1 MLGCLSITTLLLG
14 ATPVVISTPRPAA
27 QGQSAPRPVHV
38 QSWHINSPSGD
49 TIEQRLEET
58 PVVVVGTVV
67 SGPTTRAVDLRPDLE
82 RRNPG
87 AVLIDPIEVPVTDYV
102 LQVTEVLRGPASIAI
117 GAPLQVAQIGGRVA
131 FPTRDIV
138 VKSRIA
144 TLTAG
149 SRYLA
154 LLEYNE
160 AFETYIF
167 AVEDL
172 FRLDSPRVRL
182 DSLSSRPAYAEQ
194 LEGKG
199 AEDILDRVRAAIKT
213 RAAQIQ

>member
-14 ATPVVISTPRPAA
+14 ATPVVTSTPRLEA

-67 SGPTTRAVDLRPDLE
+67 SVRPTTRAVDLRPDLE

-87 AVLIDPIEVPVTDYV
+87 AVLIDPIEVPVTEYV
-102 LQVTEVLRGPASIAI
+102 LQVAEVLRGPASIAI

-131 FPTRDIV
+131 LPTRDIV
-138 VKSRIA
+138 VESRMA

-199 AEDILDRVRAAIKT
+199 AEDILDRVRAAIDGM
-213 RAAQIQ
+213 